1 MKKIFA
7 ILASAIILLAVP
19 SKTDAQTLRDKY
31 GSQIGTIEN
40 NGTIRDKY
48 GSQVGKIDSNNTV
61 RDKYGS
67 QIGKIDNDGTIRD
80 KYGSSIGSARGVPKT
95 WAGLY
100 FFFSLN

>member
-7 ILASAIILLAVP
+7 LLASAIILLALP
-19 SKTDAQTLRDKY
+19 SKADAQT
-31 GSQIGTIEN
+31 I
-40 NGTIRDKY
+40 
-48 GSQVGKIDSNNTV
+48 

-67 QIGKIDNDGTIRD
+67 QIGKVDNDGTIRD
-80 KYGSSIGSARGVPKT
+80 KYGASIGSARGVPKT

>member
-7 ILASAIILLAVP
+7 ILASAIILLAMP
-19 SKTDAQTLRDKY
+19 SKADAQTIRDKY
-31 GSQIGTIEN
+31 GSQIGTIQSD
-40 NGTIRDKY
+40 GTIRDKY
-48 GSQVGKIDSNNTV
+48 GSQVGKVNSDGVV

-67 QIGKIDNDGTIRD
+67 QIGKVEKDGTIRD
-80 KYGSSIGSARGVPKT
+80 KYGSQIGSARGVPTT